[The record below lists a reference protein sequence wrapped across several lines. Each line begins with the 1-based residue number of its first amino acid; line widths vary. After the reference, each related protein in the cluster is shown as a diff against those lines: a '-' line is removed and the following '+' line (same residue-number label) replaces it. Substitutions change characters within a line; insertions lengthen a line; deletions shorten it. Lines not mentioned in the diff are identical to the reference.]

1 MLFGGNM
8 KNKINVLI
16 VSLLLLIGF
25 SETISQKVVHAVDTS
40 RIHFEFRWN
49 SPYDTS
55 YRQQKWTKS
64 GYNLK
69 SNTVTVPFYKASAWG
84 HSYRAGRTGEVDVSN
99 WHVYMIKE
107 HHTYNLY
114 NLLVERYGTGNNA
127 YIRAWSFSNGSAW
140 GYWHADH

>member
-1 MLFGGNM
+1 M
-8 KNKINVLI
+8 KKVIKVLSI
-16 VSLLLLIGF
+16 ALLLLVGF
-25 SETISQKVVHAVDTS
+25 GSNISQKIVHAADIT
-40 RIHFEFRWN
+40 RIHFEFRWY

-64 GYNLK
+64 GYYLK

-99 WHVYMIKE
+99 GHVYTIKG

-140 GYWHADH
+140 GYWYADH